1 MMGGSKTKKQRRL
14 IAAFAVSL
22 LLGTLFALPVLAIT
36 EAEVE
41 AEVSA
46 SGKEAVVG
54 NVLIWFLCAVA
65 FLKVS
70 HSIEAFL
77 ASLGVSSR
85 SAGKSLLAEAL
96 IATRGLSA
104 FAGLSG
110 HAVGGAAR
118 GAGGTAAGLG
128 GYFKG
133 GLVGMASR
141 RAENDAVKTA
151 TSNTTIHAASTKQT
165 VNSKAQTHLYGD
177 GTTTG
182 EQHSSPVSDT
192 GVVIGDPVSSPNV
205 TGDTKPNERTAD
217 QEQMTGAATHKA
229 ENHVH
234 AGSKSFKSYGI
245 GGAMFMKSLSTG
257 GSFANEIISRVA
269 RGDMQSTGTISG
281 EMAAQALNSYMGVTA
296 MGADTGANPS
306 YYHVEMGGGRISG
319 LERAANTHQ
328 DVPFCMYDA
337 SQYAEPQG
345 EHTKVYTAD
354 GAAWYKQYAQDA
366 VERKPYMAQDGS
378 VAYHESIVQRMPT
391 PPQRKSRI

>member
-1 MMGGSKTKKQRRL
+1 MTGGNKTKKYRGSVAVF
-14 IAAFAVSL
+14 AAFL
-22 LLGTLFALPVLAIT
+22 LLGTLFASPVLAIT

-54 NVLIWFLCAVA
+54 NVMIWFLCAVA

-70 HSIEAFL
+70 HKIDAFL
-77 ASLGVSSR
+77 ESLGVSSR

-104 FAGLSG
+104 FTGITG
-110 HAVGGAAR
+110 HAIGGMARRAGGAA
-118 GAGGTAAGLG
+118 AGFGRQ
-128 GYFKG
+128 FKG
-133 GLVGMASR
+133 GLIGMASR
-141 RAENDAVKTA
+141 RAENDAVRTA
-151 TSNTTIHAASTKQT
+151 TSNTTIRSASTTQT
-165 VNSKAQTHLYGD
+165 VTSEVRTYPYGASSAD
-177 GTTTG
+177 
-182 EQHSSPVSDT
+182 EQHSPPVSDT
-192 GVVIGDPVSSPNV
+192 GAVIGEPASGSNV
-205 TGDTKPNERTAD
+205 TGDARPHERASD
-217 QEQMTGAATHKA
+217 QGQISGTATHRA
-229 ENHVH
+229 ENHLH
-234 AGSKSFKSYGI
+234 AGGNFFKSCGI

-257 GSFANEIISRVA
+257 GSFANEIIGRVA
-269 RGDMQSTGTISG
+269 RGDVQSTGTISG

-296 MGADTGANPS
+296 MGADAGSSPS
-306 YYHVEMGGGRISG
+306 YYHVEIGGGRISG

-337 SQYAEPQG
+337 SQYTEPQG

-366 VERKPYMAQDGS
+366 VDRKPYMAQDGS

-391 PPQRKSRI
+391 PPQRTSRM